1 MKITTE
7 QYLRQIDHAL
17 VGMEEISSDGLRQ
30 AEIRNIRQSILMA
43 IRAFDERESDA
54 EVFGWE
60 MIELLRNRID
70 AIAAD
75 PETAGYHEQYRDTIP
90 APAPC
95 EEQI

>member
-1 MKITTE
+1 MPITTE

-17 VGMEEISSDGLRQ
+17 EGMAEDSKDGLRL
-30 AEIRNIRQSILMA
+30 AEIRNIRQSIMMA
-43 IRAFDERESDA
+43 IRAFDEKESDA

-60 MIELLRNRID
+60 MIELLRDRID

-95 EEQI
+95 QE